1 MNMFTRTL
9 LCSSLLVCGASAF
22 AQNMSEASMMSGG
35 TTMVGGE
42 QCIHKKISSK
52 TQ

>member
-22 AQNMSEASMMSGG
+22 AQNMSEASMMWYYHGRWCNNVS
-35 TTMVGGE
+35 T
-42 QCIHKKISSK
+42 KKYR
-52 TQ
+52 